1 MTLARVNFTVMR
13 LFHSRHKLAAIIL
26 ISCLTGCRAAPPSS
40 NANSDPAISNTPRV
54 PFTLSIVPT
63 TSRSDSRVITIAATK
78 PDEFYVVLTNISTA
92 PQLVWEYWNSW
103 GYQTIS
109 FEFMLDRNQRIIV
122 SKRPQDF
129 TKNFPSTFM
138 IPPGDHKVYAIRLD
152 REWDTIA
159 IPKSSEA
166 PVTLKA
172 IYQVSQTPEASTYNV
187 WIGRVESSSCKLTL
201 RQW

>member
-1 MTLARVNFTVMR
+1 MPGVMR
-13 LFHSRHKLAAIIL
+13 LLPSKHKVAAIIL
-26 ISCLTGCRAAPPSS
+26 LSCLSGCRTGPASS
-40 NANSDPAISNTPRV
+40 NTKSNAVVSKTPQT

-63 TSRSDSRVITIAATK
+63 TSRSDSRDITLAANK
-78 PDEFYVVLTNISTA
+78 PNEFYLVLTNISND

-109 FEFMLDRNQRIIV
+109 FEFTLNDNRRIIV
-122 SKRPQDF
+122 SKRAQGF

-138 IPPGDHKVYAIRLD
+138 IPPREHTVYVIRLD
-152 REWDTIA
+152 REWDTSG
-159 IPKSSEA
+159 IPKSPEM

-172 IYQVSQTPEASTYNV
+172 IYEVLQTPEASNYNV
-187 WIGRVESSSCKLTL
+187 WTGRIESANYKLTL